1 MPDRHVEA
9 EIILRWLHDV
19 EAKKNELSISAF
31 SSVRRPFRLNRKPLK
46 IN

>member
-9 EIILRWLHDV
+9 EILLLRWLHDV

-31 SSVRRPFRLNRKPLK
+31 SSVRRPLG
-46 IN
+46 